1 MSNNVL
7 EVLCKSLIQPNPRP
21 PFWTNKISKPLVRK
35 FVGYNLSYTLLL
47 TSCGNT
53 VLIKESGLSEMKSF
67 D

>member
-7 EVLCKSLIQPNPRP
+7 EVVCKSFIQPNPRP
-21 PFWTNKISKPLVRK
+21 PFWTNKISKPLMRK
-35 FVGYNLSYTLLL
+35 FVGYNRSYTLLR

-53 VLIKESGLSEMKSF
+53 VLIKESGLPEMKSF